1 MVVHEPKEKIPYYKM
16 MPNEWRQFKKNNQL
30 YCQKYSGTIDNK
42 EVMVGGPMKG
52 DYVAKK
58 GAAKGQT
65 IPVDAFYVLAKNKG
79 DKNVW
84 VPFSPIFGSSNQSL
98 HGKYYTIHYCID
110 SNNPKITNIPKKI
123 PGKHL
128 DFYTRHAYERKNRY
142 IIFEQA
148 IIDYDFKKA
157 LSNDFIKQ
165 RLLGSSQDTWHMNV
179 GRTPH
184 IIRGS
189 NLKEEEIDRLKQQ
202 KTITDQ
208 NVGAISHNGLT
219 IAIKLHPDRKYVR
232 KKNLGEGY
240 IRVKIQ
246 KLI

>member
-42 EVMVGGPMKG
+42 EVMVGGPMEG
-52 DYVAKK
+52 DYVAQK
-58 GAAKGQT
+58 GADKGKI

-79 DKNVW
+79 GKNVW
-84 VPFSPIFGSSNQSL
+84 VPFSPIFGDENKSL
-98 HGKYYTIHYCID
+98 PNKYYNIHYCID
-110 SNNPKITNIPKKI
+110 SNNPKITNITAEI
-123 PGKHL
+123 PGTHL
-128 DFYTRHAYERKNRY
+128 DFYTRHKYDRKNRY

-232 KKNLGEGY
+232 KKNRGEGY